1 MHNYAQCKVW
11 CHCLNNYPLQDAC
24 VNFSTQ
30 PNHSLCQGVSCVST
44 VNMESED
51 TEKVVPQYNSF
62 YRISDIMY
70 AINSVEVN
78 FSMSLRIDMP
88 SSEEFLTCS
97 VSTLQIYVNC
107 REVWFCIK
115 LQSYMIFYY
124 FIFCCSH
131 FMNLWNL
138 LILFREQIALEMKL
152 ICAQKRL
159 SLDEY

>member
-1 MHNYAQCKVW
+1 
-11 CHCLNNYPLQDAC
+11 
-24 VNFSTQ
+24 
-30 PNHSLCQGVSCVST
+30 
-44 VNMESED
+44 MESED

-107 REVWFCIK
+107 REV
-115 LQSYMIFYY
+115 
-124 FIFCCSH
+124 
-131 FMNLWNL
+131 
-138 LILFREQIALEMKL
+138 
-152 ICAQKRL
+152 
-159 SLDEY
+159 